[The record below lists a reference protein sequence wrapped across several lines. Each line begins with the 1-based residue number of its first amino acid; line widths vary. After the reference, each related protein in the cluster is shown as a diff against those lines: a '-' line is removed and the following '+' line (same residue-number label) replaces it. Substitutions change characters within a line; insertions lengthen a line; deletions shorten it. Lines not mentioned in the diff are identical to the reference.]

1 MVQPNHEAQDRDRAR
16 CVDHRVVAEQFL
28 AGEGR
33 DDFGEDTE
41 RWQDQDVHLRVTPC
55 PEQVHVHHRIAT
67 KFIGENVEIHVTV
80 KRQQCQGSG
89 QDRERSH
96 DQDVGPGAGPGEDR
110 HVHQLHARG
119 THFQHGGQEVDPRQ
133 RRTQAG

>member
-1 MVQPNHEAQDRDRAR
+1 M
-16 CVDHRVVAEQFL
+16 
-28 AGEGR
+28 
-33 DDFGEDTE
+33 
-41 RWQDQDVHLRVTPC
+41 TPG
-55 PEQVHVHHRIAT
+55 PEQVDVHHRIAT

-133 RRTQAG
+133 RCPQTR

>member
-1 MVQPNHEAQDRDRAR
+1 MVAK
-16 CVDHRVVAEQFL
+16 QFL

-33 DDFGEDTE
+33 DDFGENPE
-41 RWQDQDVHLRVTPC
+41 RRQDQDVHLRVTPG
-55 PEQVHVHHRIAT
+55 PEQVHVHHWIAT

-80 KRQQCQGSG
+80 KRQQRQGSG